1 MKCFK
6 QLLPNSYHSYLYRI
20 KEIGDAK
27 INKICHTQTGIISD
41 IIFLWKP
48 LEI

>member
-1 MKCFK
+1 MA
-6 QLLPNSYHSYLYRI
+6 
-20 KEIGDAK
+20 DVK
-27 INKICHTQTGIISD
+27 INKICHTQTGIIYD